1 MSDLPRMP
9 QPPSGW
15 SDCRDRPARPVHAGE
30 EARPRVTVVICAY
43 TERRWSQ
50 VQAAVDSVLRQ
61 QTPPDQVV
69 LVIDHNPALLQ
80 RTREAYP
87 RLTVVA
93 NSGPRG
99 LSGARNTGVSQAH
112 GVVIA
117 FLDDDAVAE
126 PDWLARML
134 VHYDDPRV
142 LAVGGSAAPDGP
154 DARPRWF
161 PPEFDWVV
169 GCSFIG
175 QPSQAAPVRNLI
187 GCNMSFRRSA
197 LDEAGRFD
205 PALGRV
211 GGVPVGC
218 EETELCIRL
227 RQRRPDGVVLYEPA
241 ARVRHHVSDDR
252 WTWTYFRHRCFS
264 EGRSKAVV
272 ARLVGS
278 DAGLST
284 EREYSRRVLPRG
296 VRRGLLEV
304 RAGRDLS
311 GLLRSAAIVAGLAI
325 TATGYLSCRVDRR
338 RPRPSVANSAIPSIK
353 DGAPDAVV
361 RTPLGPP
368 TDRRKVP
375 GPVRVLSV
383 ELADGVPAMAADGAR
398 YEAAQVLVRLHG
410 QPLGVIRV
418 TLPTVGLTADQHAAA
433 IYQQLAEPIGR
444 HLKQDGLAQVA
455 TLTTEGLGWAVPCA
469 VRRPLPPTA
478 PPVTV
483 VVPTCGRPDIL
494 RRSIEALTCLDY
506 PKYELLVVDNMP
518 HLPTTAEVVA
528 TYAASDP
535 RVCYLA
541 EPRRGV
547 SHARNRGLAAAKGEI
562 VAFADD
568 DVVVEPEW
576 LAALVAGFTDDQVAG
591 VTGMVLASELETP
604 PQLWIEQY
612 GGFGKGCARRR
623 FERTGI
629 DTEEGDERQ
638 HMAAAQRSLYP
649 YSPGIF
655 GSGANMA
662 FRTDVVRR
670 LGGFDRRLGSGVAT
684 RSGEDID
691 LLLRVVLDGKA
702 IMYEPAA
709 VVWHRHKRDRRALRR
724 TMYAYG
730 VGLSAVIT
738 KTVLSNQVASRELL
752 RRLPGGIAYAVNPN
766 SAKNSGKTAGYP
778 RSLTALELLG
788 MVAGP
793 ICYVADAYGSRVLHR
808 RARAGL
814 EVQS

>member
-1 MSDLPRMP
+1 MSDLPGMP
-9 QPPSGW
+9 QPSSRW
-15 SDCRDRPARPVHAGE
+15 SDRRHRPARPVHAGD
-30 EARPRVTVVICAY
+30 EARPQVTVVICAY
-43 TERRWSQ
+43 TKRRWSM

-61 QTPPDQVV
+61 ESPPDQVV

-87 RLTVVA
+87 QLTVVA

-99 LSGARNTGVSQAH
+99 LSGARNTGVSQAR
-112 GVVIA
+112 GDVIA

-126 PDWLARML
+126 PDWLASML
-134 VHYDDPRV
+134 VHYDDPHV
-142 LAVGGSAAPDGP
+142 LAVGGSAAPDAP

-169 GCSFIG
+169 GCSFTG

-187 GCNMSFRRSA
+187 GCNMSFRRGA
-197 LDEAGRFD
+197 LDEAGSFD

-241 ARVRHHVSDDR
+241 AHVRHHVSGDR

-304 RAGRDLS
+304 RAGRDLT

-338 RPRPSVANSAIPSIK
+338 RPGASVANSAIPPIK
-353 DGAPDAVV
+353 DGAPDAVP
-361 RTPLGPP
+361 RIHRSPA
-368 TDRRKVP
+368 TDRRKAP
-375 GPVRVLSV
+375 NPVRILSV
-383 ELADGVPAMAADGAR
+383 ELADGVPAVAADGAR
-398 YEAAQVLVRLHG
+398 YEAAQVLVRLHA
-410 QPLGVIRV
+410 QPVGVIRV
-418 TLPTVGLTADQHAAA
+418 ALPADGLSADQHAAA
-433 IYQQLAEPIGR
+433 IYQQLAEPISR

-455 TLTTEGLGWAVPCA
+455 TPSTEGLGRAVPCA
-469 VRRPLPPTA
+469 VHRPLPATA

-494 RRSIEALTCLDY
+494 RRSIEALTSLHY
-506 PKYELLVVDNMP
+506 PNYELLVVDNMP
-518 HLPTTAEVVA
+518 HLPATAETVA
-528 TYAASDP
+528 ASAASDP
-535 RVCYLA
+535 RVRYLA

-547 SHARNRGLAAAKGEI
+547 SHARNRGLAAARGEI

-576 LAALVAGFTDDQVAG
+576 LTALVAGFVDDQVAG

-623 FERTGI
+623 FEHTGF
-629 DTEEGDERQ
+629 DVEEGDERE
-638 HMAAAQRSLYP
+638 HVAAAQRSLYP

-655 GSGANMA
+655 GTGANMA

-670 LGGFDRRLGSGVAT
+670 LGGFDSRLGSGVAT

-691 LLLRVVLDGKA
+691 LLLRVILDGKA

-738 KTVLSNQVASRELL
+738 KTLLSDPATARELL

-778 RSLTALELLG
+778 RYLTALELLG
-788 MVAGP
+788 MMSGP
-793 ICYVADAYGSRVLHR
+793 ICYAAVARGSRPLG
-808 RARAGL
+808 RARGGL
-814 EVQS
+814 EVES

>member
-1 MSDLPRMP
+1 MSDDLLGMP
-9 QPPSGW
+9 QPSSGW
-15 SDCRDRPARPVHAGE
+15 SDRQDRPAPPITSGE
-30 EARPRVTVVICAY
+30 GVRPRVTVVICAY
-43 TERRWSQ
+43 TERRWSM
-50 VQAAVDSVLRQ
+50 VQAAVDSVLSQ
-61 QTPPDQVV
+61 ETPANQVV
-69 LVIDHNPALLQ
+69 LVIDHNSALLQ
-80 RTREAYP
+80 RTRAAYP
-87 RLTVVA
+87 QLTVVA

-99 LSGARNTGVSQAH
+99 LSGARNTGVSQAR
-112 GVVIA
+112 GDVIA

-126 PDWLARML
+126 PDWLTRVL
-134 VHYDDPRV
+134 VHYDNPRV
-142 LAVGGSAAPDGP
+142 LAVGGSAVPEAPDV
-154 DARPRWF
+154 RPHWF

-169 GCSFIG
+169 GCSFTG

-211 GGVPVGC
+211 GRVPVGC

-278 DAGLST
+278 DAGLSA

-296 VRRGLLEV
+296 VRRGLIEA
-304 RAGRDLS
+304 RADRDLS
-311 GLLRSAAIVAGLAI
+311 GLLRSAAIVSGLAI
-325 TATGYLSCRVDRR
+325 TATGYLSCRFRSR
-338 RPRPSVANSAIPSIK
+338 RPGASVANSTIPSIN

-361 RTPLGPP
+361 DPP
-368 TDRRKVP
+368 TDHRKLP

-383 ELADGVPAMAADGAR
+383 ELADGVPAVAADGAR

-410 QPLGVIRV
+410 QPLGMIRV
-418 TLPTVGLTADQHAAA
+418 ALPSDGLTADQHAAA
-433 IYQQLAEPIGR
+433 IYEQLAEPVSR

-455 TLTTEGLGWAVPCA
+455 TLWGEGLGWAVPCA
-469 VRRPLPPTA
+469 VRRPPPATA
-478 PPVTV
+478 PRVTV

-494 RRSIEALTCLDY
+494 RRSLEALTSLHY
-506 PKYELLVVDNMP
+506 SNYELLVVDNMP
-518 HLPTTAEVVA
+518 HLPATAETVA

-535 RVCYLA
+535 RVRYLA

-547 SHARNRGLAAAKGEI
+547 SYARNCGLAAAKGEI

-568 DVVVEPEW
+568 DVLVEPEW
-576 LAALVAGFTDDQVAG
+576 LTALVAGFVDDQVAG

-612 GGFGKGCARRR
+612 GGFGKGCVRRR
-623 FERTGI
+623 FERTGFNM
-629 DTEEGDERQ
+629 EEGDERR
-638 HMAAAQRSLYP
+638 HVAAAQRSLYP

-670 LGGFDRRLGSGVAT
+670 LGGFDPRLGSGVAT

-691 LLLRVVLDGKA
+691 LLLRVILDGGA
-702 IMYEPAA
+702 IIYEPAA
-709 VVWHRHKRDRRALRR
+709 VVWHRHKRDPRALRQ

-738 KTVLSNQVASRELL
+738 KTLLSDLVASRELL

-766 SAKNSGKTAGYP
+766 SAKNSGKVASYP

-788 MVAGP
+788 MASGP
-793 ICYVADAYGSRVLHR
+793 ICYAAAHGPRAVHR
-808 RARAGL
+808 RARGGL
-814 EVQS
+814 KVES

>member
-1 MSDLPRMP
+1 MSDFPGMP
-9 QPPSGW
+9 QPSRW
-15 SDCRDRPARPVHAGE
+15 SARRDRPAWPVHAGD
-30 EARPRVTVVICAY
+30 EARPQVTVVICAY
-43 TERRWSQ
+43 TERRWDM
-50 VQAAVDSVLRQ
+50 VQGAVDSVLQ
-61 QTPPDQVV
+61 QEIAPDQVV

-80 RTREAYP
+80 RARGAYP
-87 RLTVVA
+87 QLTVVA
-93 NSGPRG
+93 NHGPRG
-99 LSGARNTGVSQAH
+99 MSGARNTGVSQAR
-112 GVVIA
+112 GDVIA

-134 VHYDDPRV
+134 VHYDDSRV
-142 LAVGGSAAPDGP
+142 LAVGGSAVPDGP

-187 GCNMSFRRSA
+187 GCNMSFRRDA
-197 LDEAGRFD
+197 LDEAGSFD

-284 EREYSRRVLPRG
+284 EREYTRKVLPRG
-296 VRRGLLEV
+296 VRRGLLEI
-304 RAGRDLS
+304 RAGRDLG

-338 RPRPSVANSAIPSIK
+338 RPGASAANSAIPSVK
-353 DGAPDAVV
+353 DSTRDAVT
-361 RTPLGPP
+361 RPHLGPP
-368 TDRRKVP
+368 TGRRTVP

-383 ELADGVPAMAADGAR
+383 ELADGVPAVAADGGR
-398 YEAAQVLVRLHG
+398 YETAQVLVRLHG
-410 QPLGVIRV
+410 QPVGVIRV
-418 TLPTVGLTADQHAAA
+418 ALPADGLTADQHAAA
-433 IYQQLAEPIGR
+433 IYQELAEPVSR

-455 TLTTEGLGWAVPCA
+455 ALSTEGLGWVVPCA
-469 VRRPLPPTA
+469 VRRPLPATA

-494 RRSIEALTCLDY
+494 RRSIDALTSLDY
-506 PKYELLVVDNMP
+506 PNYELLVIDNKP
-518 HLPTTAEVVA
+518 HLPATAETVA

-535 RVCYLA
+535 RVRYLA
-541 EPRRGV
+541 EPRPGV
-547 SHARNRGLAAAKGEI
+547 SHARNRGLAAAAGEI

-568 DVVVEPEW
+568 DVLVEPGW
-576 LAALVAGFTDDQVAG
+576 LTALVAGFIDDQVAG

-623 FERTGI
+623 FERSGF
-629 DTEEGDERQ
+629 DMEEGDECQRV
-638 HMAAAQRSLYP
+638 AAVQRSLYP

-662 FRTDVVRR
+662 FRTGIARR
-670 LGGFDRRLGSGVAT
+670 LGGFDPRLGSGVAT

-691 LLLRVVLDGKA
+691 LLLRVILDGKA

-738 KTVLSNQVASRELL
+738 KTLLSDRAASRELL
-752 RRLPGGIAYAVNPN
+752 RRLPGGIGYAVNPN

-778 RSLTALELLG
+778 PSLTALELLG
-788 MVAGP
+788 MVSGP
-793 ICYVADAYGSRVLHR
+793 FCYAAVVYGARPLHR
-808 RARAGL
+808 RARGGL
-814 EVQS
+814 EVES